1 MRNLLKQIK
10 DELLLFLTSWIGPI
24 LIYVLGKTLKI
35 EWVGEENL
43 NTLRKEKK
51 SVPSTSL
58 RDGERSRTVIYA
70 FWHGRML
77 IFTYSHRKRKI
88 HVLISEHRD
97 GEFIARII
105 HRLGFVSVRGS
116 TTRGGSKAIF
126 EMCEKTSSGFDVAI
140 SPDGPRGPGFQVH
153 PGIIYT
159 AQRSQMPIIP
169 ITNSAKNRWNLS
181 TWDKF
186 LIPKPLSKAVIMIG
200 KPIYIPVESTP
211 EELEEKRIE
220 LEKSLLELTQKAD
233 DYFSHV
239 H

>member
-1 MRNLLKQIK
+1 MKNWLKQIK
-10 DELLLFLTSWIGPI
+10 DELLLFLASWIGPI
-24 LIYVLGKTLKI
+24 LIYALGKTLRI
-35 EWVGEENL
+35 EWAGEENL
-43 NTLRKEKK
+43 NILRKERKP
-51 SVPSTSL
+51 VPSTLL

-88 HVLISEHRD
+88 HVLISQHQD
-97 GEFIARII
+97 GEFISRII

-116 TTRGGSKAIF
+116 TTRGGSRAIF

-159 AQRSQMPIIP
+159 AQRSGMPIVP

-181 TWDKF
+181 TWDRF
-186 LIPKPLSKAVIMIG
+186 LIPKPFSKAVIMLG
-200 KPIYIPVESTP
+200 KPMYVPVEATA
-211 EELEEKRIE
+211 EELERKRVE
-220 LEKSLLELTQKAD
+220 LEKDLWELTQKAD
-233 DYFSHV
+233 GYFLHMD
-239 H
+239 